1 MTASLDNLAAG
12 NVQWATQI
20 KTVAPGFFPQQAST
34 SQTPKVL
41 WIGCADS
48 RVPESVITGSIP
60 GAIFVHRNIANQFLE
75 HDLNALAVLA
85 HAVSLKVEHVVV
97 VGHTHCGGVAESER
111 IARPNAPRERSSFLC
126 SESCLPDTAD
136 DSPLRRWLEHLVDLV
151 KSLHLPDDMSSE
163 EAIPLITKANVLAQ
177 VETIR
182 NTDIVQNA
190 EFPPLIHGW
199 IYDLD
204 EGVLVKDI
212 VES

>member
-12 NVQWATQI
+12 NVQWADQI
-20 KTVAPGFFPQQAST
+20 KTIAPGFFPQQAST

-85 HAVSLKVEHVVV
+85 HAVSLKVEH
-97 VGHTHCGGVAESER
+97 GHTHCGGVAESER
-111 IARPNAPRERSSFLC
+111 IARPNAPRATERSSFEC
-126 SESCLPDTAD
+126 SESHLPRTAD
-136 DSPLRRWLEHLVDLV
+136 ESPLRRWLEHLVELV
-151 KSLHLPDDMSSE
+151 KSLGLPDDMPSE
-163 EAIPLITKANVLAQ
+163 EAIPLITKANVLNQ
-177 VETIR
+177 VETILK
-182 NTDIVQNA
+182 TDIVQNA
-190 EFPPLIHGW
+190 EAPPLVHGW

-204 EGVLVKDI
+204 EGVLVKDT
-212 VES
+212 VDL